1 MKRNEEELSP
11 MEARQLA
18 KRRINTEKRRQTKAD
33 NKLNYKEKKVET
45 KVKEER
51 PQEKKSAPLVI
62 SNKRDN
68 KTKKDEAKKSEV
80 KTKRPKTS
88 KPVFIWAI
96 VVFVVV
102 LLGISAV
109 IGAAIFG
116 YNLIK
121 DKPEFDV
128 AKLESEDSS
137 IIYDAY
143 GNEIIELGLYL
154 RENIEYNQMPN
165 CLIDAFLSIEDS
177 RYFEHFGFDI
187 PRFTKA
193 AIENLKSGGF
203 GQGGSTMTMQ
213 LVKNSYFQLDANGES
228 TMAAA
233 SGMAGV
239 KRKAQEIVL
248 AMECNRE
255 LSKKEVIALYINKIN
270 FGNNIRGVQKAAQ
283 YYFGKDAKDI
293 NLVEACFLAGIIN
306 SPNNYNPYNELY
318 KNNPSYIYLNPNI
331 TYLENAQERTA
342 EVLDLMAYHGY
353 ITKEEAALAKTV
365 KIENLLAGAD
375 KKFKS
380 YSEYFQD
387 YIDAVIDETEQV
399 TGKDPY
405 STSMKIYT
413 AMDPYMQE
421 LLWNIENEKTDLKYT
436 RDLEQSALVVLN
448 NQNGELIALGG
459 GRNQEKEV
467 RQFNRATSALLQ
479 PGSAIKPVLEYVL
492 AFDRLGWST
501 AHTITDQPIYLYGGN
516 VLVANAGG
524 QGYTGDMLITE
535 AIARSLNTPAVQ
547 TLDAV
552 LKEIGEDEVK
562 DYLRSIGITA
572 NLDTFDLQWAIGGNT
587 CLVTPVQLAG
597 AHAIFMNKGYYVAPH
612 TIRKIVFSD
621 DSEIVS
627 DTVGKQVVSSAAAYM
642 AATCEEYNVSGPFFN
657 LMQILKRSYPVYAK
671 TGTTD
676 WSTAGRPYGIPTG
689 APKDMWMVA
698 QTSNYTVT
706 VWLGFDKA
714 EKGAYFTTSE
724 DMANLKGKMIRLIL
738 NELDEHFDYG
748 PHAVEKPDDV
758 TNVTMV
764 KGAYPYAYSDG
775 SYETVTGL
783 IRKSKLEENPLVS
796 VGSVLANLP
805 VKEGDSDSTHISGY
819 INEWGAAAVSV
830 TYGSYYCTDG
840 TQDLSARNIYGKTK
854 EATGRCY
861 FPHYAS
867 TGETGPGSGV
877 VVIKVNGAYY
887 TEAWV
892 DGYYEFW
899 DLPGGRVEAC
909 LDDSCTLLERQ

>member
-18 KRRINTEKRRQTKAD
+18 KRRINAEKRRQAKV
-33 NKLNYKEKKVET
+33 NNEPNYTEKVVEI
-45 KVKEER
+45 KVKEEK
-51 PQEKKSAPLVI
+51 PQEKSAPLII
-62 SNKRDN
+62 SGKKTN
-68 KTKKDEAKKSEV
+68 KTTKP
-80 KTKRPKTS
+80 KTKTERPKTT
-88 KPVFIWAI
+88 KPVFVWAI
-96 VVFVVV
+96 IVSSIVF
-102 LLGISAV
+102 LGVCAV
-109 IGAAIFG
+109 IAAAIFG

-121 DKPEFDV
+121 DRPEFDPV
-128 AKLESEDSS
+128 RLESEDSS
-137 IIYDAY
+137 IIYDAN

-154 RENIEYNQMPN
+154 RENIDYDEMPN

-213 LVKNSYFQLDANGES
+213 LVKNSYFQVDANGES

-270 FGNNIRGVQKAAQ
+270 FGNNIRGVQKAAE

-318 KNNPSYIYLNPNI
+318 KNNASYIYLNPNI

-342 EVLDLMAYHGY
+342 EVLDLMVYHGY
-353 ITKEEAALAKTV
+353 LKKEEAQLAKTI

-387 YIDAVIDETEQV
+387 YIDAVIDEAEEV

-421 LLWNIENEKTDLKYT
+421 LLWNIENEKTDLQYT

-448 NQNGELIALGG
+448 NQNGELVALGG

-535 AIARSLNTPAVQ
+535 AIARSLNTPAIQ

-562 DYLRSIGITA
+562 EYLRSIGITA
-572 NLDTFDLQWAIGGNT
+572 NLSTFDLQWAIGGNT

-597 AHAIFMNKGYYVAPH
+597 AHAVFMNQGYYVAPH

-621 DSEIVS
+621 DSEMIS

-657 LMQILKRSYPVYAK
+657 LMQILKRNYPVYAK

-676 WSTAGRPYGIPTG
+676 WSTAGRAYGIPTG

-714 EKGAYFTTSE
+714 EKGAYFTSSE
-724 DMANLKGKMIRLIL
+724 DMANLKGKMIRMIL

-748 PHAVEKPDDV
+748 PHAVERPDDV
-758 TNVTMV
+758 IDVTIV

-775 SYETVTGL
+775 AYETVTGL
-783 IRKSKLEENPLVS
+783 IRKSKLEEKPLVS
-796 VGSVLANLP
+796 VADVLANLP
-805 VKEGDSDSTHISGY
+805 VKENDGNTIHLSGY
-819 INEWGAAAVSV
+819 VDEYGTAKVSV
-830 TYGSYYCTDG
+830 LNGGYYCSG
-840 TQDLSARNIYGKTK
+840 GSQDLTARNVYGKTK

-867 TGETGPGSGV
+867 KGDNGPGNASV
-877 VVIKVNGAYY
+877 VLKVNGNYY
-887 TEAWV
+887 SDQYAE
-892 DGYYEFW
+892 GYCEFYGV
-899 DLPGGRVEAC
+899 PEGKIEAC
-909 LDDSCTLLERQ
+909 AEENCVILERHPNE

>member
-18 KRRINTEKRRQTKAD
+18 KRRINAEKRLQAKA
-33 NKLNYKEKKVET
+33 NNEETYKEKKVET
-45 KVKEER
+45 KAKEEK
-51 PQEKKSAPLVI
+51 PQEKSAPLII
-62 SNKRDN
+62 SGKRGAKIRKAKN
-68 KTKKDEAKKSEV
+68 KTERA
-80 KTKRPKTS
+80 KTS
-88 KPVFIWAI
+88 KPVFVWAI
-96 VVFVVV
+96 IVSVIVF
-102 LLGISAV
+102 LGVAAA
-109 IGAAIFG
+109 IGAGIFG

-121 DKPEFDV
+121 DRPEFDA

-154 RENIEYNQMPN
+154 RENIEYDEMPN

-193 AIENLKSGGF
+193 ALENLKSGGF
-203 GQGGSTMTMQ
+203 GQGGSTVTMQ
-213 LVKNSYFQLDANGES
+213 LVKNSYFQVDANGES

-248 AMECNRE
+248 AIECNHE

-270 FGNNIRGVQKAAQ
+270 FGNNIRGIQKAAQ

-342 EVLDLMAYHGY
+342 EVLDLMVYHGY
-353 ITKEEAALAKTV
+353 LKKDEATLAKTI
-365 KIENLLAGAD
+365 KIENILAGAD
-375 KKFKS
+375 KRFKS

-387 YIDAVIDETEQV
+387 YIDAVIDEAEEK

-413 AMDPYMQE
+413 SMDPYMQE
-421 LLWNIENEKTDLKYT
+421 LVWNIENEKTDLKYT
-436 RDLEQSALVVLN
+436 RDLEQSAIVVLN
-448 NQNGELIALGG
+448 NQNGELVALGG

-501 AHTITDQPIYLYGGN
+501 AHTLTDKPIYLYGGN

-552 LKEIGEDEVK
+552 IKEIGEDEVK
-562 DYLRSIGITA
+562 DYLKSIGITA
-572 NLDTFDLQWAIGGNT
+572 NLSTFDLQWAIGGNT

-597 AHAIFMNKGYYVAPH
+597 AHAIFMNEGYYVAPH
-612 TIRKIVFSD
+612 TIKKIVFSD
-621 DSEIVS
+621 DSEYVS
-627 DTVGKQVVSSAAAYM
+627 DTVGTQVVSSAAAYM
-642 AATCEEYNVSGPFFN
+642 AATCEEYNVSGPYYN

-676 WSTAGRPYGIPTG
+676 WSTAGKAYGIPTG

-748 PHAVEKPDDV
+748 PHAVERPDDV
-758 TNVTMV
+758 TNVTIV
-764 KGAYPYAYSDG
+764 KGAYPYAYNDG

-783 IRKSKLEENPLVS
+783 IRADKLKENPLVS
-796 VGSVLANLP
+796 VSSVLANLP
-805 VKEGDSDSTHISGY
+805 VKENDGNTIHLSGY
-819 INEWGAAAVSV
+819 VDEYGTAKV
-830 TYGSYYCTDG
+830 TVTNGGYYCSGG
-840 TQDLSARNIYGKTK
+840 TQDLTARNIYGKTK

-867 TGETGPGSGV
+867 SSDNGPGTATV
-877 VVIKVNGAYY
+877 VLKVNGNYHSESYA
-887 TEAWV
+887 E
-892 DGYYEFW
+892 GYCEFYGV
-899 DLPGGRVEAC
+899 PEGKIEAC
-909 LDDSCTLLERQ
+909 NDENCVILERTTYTSE